1 MHLGSFYDEESEKY
15 CYLRRT
21 YDPARGRFLQRFGF
35 GYLCGPNL
43 YSAWE
48 GAPTSPFVEA
58 SGTKG
63 TSIFARAALLFE
75 GTWAGCAPPGRQ
87 GGVHFTVKPSTE
99 DVLGKMDKE
108 KKWPKDGPTGPGGT
122 CGEGPVWGDPMP
134 PGTAHPSGKP
144 DVNCEV
150 PAAALY
156 AAFAAEGW
164 DVTYTVIRRYEK
176 VRIPGTNRYWY
187 NEYAWHCLVDVHTKE
202 GFKWFNGNKPGHNAD
217 GKPIGES
224 TEPDKDGDGNPKTE
238 DKPGST
244 PTEFSKD
251 GETAVRTEVY
261 KSPADAQKADALRF
275 R

>member
-1 MHLGSFYDEESEKY
+1 MCPCSTQGTMFTTASPM
-15 CYLRRT
+15 RRT
-21 YDPARGRFLQRFGF
+21 DSPSRLSRNGRLFWR
-35 GYLCGPNL
+35 
-43 YSAWE
+43 
-48 GAPTSPFVEA
+48 PT
-58 SGTKG
+58 
-63 TSIFARAALLFE
+63 
-75 GTWAGCAPPGRQ
+75 
-87 GGVHFTVKPSTE
+87 
-99 DVLGKMDKE
+99 
-108 KKWPKDGPTGPGGT
+108 
-122 CGEGPVWGDPMP
+122 PMP

-176 VRIPGTNRYWY
+176 VRIPGTKRYWY